1 MSNFIPSLESFVKGT
16 AATAAGLGTLG
27 VGLLYYGQNYLIY
40 PSAFPSGSREHVSTP
55 SEFGLP
61 YTDLTLTAPDGV
73 KLKAYL
79 LTQKVELDV
88 HGANGVPW
96 NWDEDGDDQAFAGS
110 RPTVL
115 MFHGNGGN
123 HGHRIPLA
131 RVFFLKMRCNVL
143 MLSYRGY
150 GLSSGTPSERGL
162 QSDAQTALD
171 HITNHA
177 FLARSP
183 VILYGQSIGGAVS
196 IDLCAKNPRVVR
208 ALVLENTFTSLPR
221 VIPAAMP
228 WLGPFAFLC
237 HQKWESYAKVPRIP
251 PDIPVLLLGGVRDEL
266 VPRAHMHELWSL
278 FCARGKPSTQPR
290 HGFHSLSNSFSTKH
304 QEKPLPT
311 PPPNTN
317 PDSKPW
323 SLAAG
328 RGAASADPTSASAP
342 GEPAKD
348 IGARAA
354 VELGGTAAEK
364 NVSSAG
370 DDGDEDGDGE
380 GAGKERGRDEEDGGE
395 GLGPPVSL
403 REGKNQFLEFGAG
416 THNDTCVQPGYWHA
430 VAEFVAALQERPAES
445 VERARER
452 QLL

>member
-1 MSNFIPSLESFVKGT
+1 MSNLIPSLESFVKGT

-61 YTDLTLTAPDGV
+61 YTDLTLTAPDGI
-73 KLKAYL
+73 KLKCYL

-96 NWDEDGDDQAFAGS
+96 NWDEDGGDEVFAGS
-110 RPTVL
+110 RPTVV

-123 HGHRIPLA
+123 AGHRIPLA

-150 GLSSGTPSERGL
+150 GLSTGTPSERGL
-162 QSDAQTALD
+162 QLDAQTALD
-171 HITNHA
+171 HITNHP
-177 FLARSP
+177 FLSSSP
-183 VILYGQSIGGAVS
+183 IILYGQSIGGAVS
-196 IDLCAKNPRVVR
+196 IDLCSKNTKVVK

-237 HQKWESYAKVPRIP
+237 HQKWESFAKVPRIP

-266 VPRAHMHELWSL
+266 VPRQHMHELWRL
-278 FCARGKPSTQPR
+278 FCARGKPSTNTNSR
-290 HGFHSLSNSFSTKH
+290 ISSLSSK
-304 QEKPLPT
+304 EKPQ
-311 PPPNTN
+311 PPPTSPSSN
-317 PDSKPW
+317 SKPW

-328 RGAASADPTSASAP
+328 RGAALADPSSASAP
-342 GEPAKD
+342 GEPSKSITAQ
-348 IGARAA
+348 AA
-354 VELGGTAAEK
+354 HELGGTPSEK
-364 NVSSAG
+364 G
-370 DDGDEDGDGE
+370 DGDREGEDGLGE
-380 GAGKERGRDEEDGGE
+380 
-395 GLGPPVSL
+395 PVSL
-403 REGKNQFLEFGAG
+403 RDGKNQFLEFGAG

-430 VAEFVAALQERPAES
+430 VAEFIAALQDRPAES

-452 QLL
+452 ALS